1 MPPPFLLMFDYKLL
15 EALDMVLRCGSFDA
29 AAKRLHLTPSA
40 ISQRIRQ
47 LEERHGEVLLRRET
61 PLSATA
67 SGEKL
72 LAHVRQVRLLE
83 ADLATQFDASNHD
96 VAWTNLRV
104 GITADSLAIG
114 LIAAIAP
121 NLVPAKLLLDCVV
134 EDEAYTLDLLR
145 SGDVIGCIS
154 TQPLPVAGCVAIPL
168 GELPYIGVANAVF
181 VAQYFSGGVNAQSLA
196 GAPAAVFG
204 QKESLHRRLLRERFA
219 LLDAQ
224 FPCYVIPESHALYAA
239 AKSGLAYAIVPRAQ
253 AAAELTAGTM
263 CEIAELATSV
273 PLYWHHWARQTRPA
287 LALTQAIEQFAASHF
302 CR

>member
-67 SGEKL
+67 SGEQL

-83 ADLATQFDASNHD
+83 ADLAKRFDASNDD
-96 VAWTNLRV
+96 VAWSNLRV

-121 NLVPAKLLLDCVV
+121 NLLPAKLLLDCVV
-134 EDEAYTLDLLR
+134 EDEA
-145 SGDVIGCIS
+145 
-154 TQPLPVAGCVAIPL
+154 
-168 GELPYIGVANAVF
+168 
-181 VAQYFSGGVNAQSLA
+181 
-196 GAPAAVFG
+196 
-204 QKESLHRRLLRERFA
+204 LHA
-219 LLDAQ
+219 
-224 FPCYVIPESHALYAA
+224 
-239 AKSGLAYAIVPRAQ
+239 
-253 AAAELTAGTM
+253 
-263 CEIAELATSV
+263 
-273 PLYWHHWARQTRPA
+273 
-287 LALTQAIEQFAASHF
+287 
-302 CR
+302 